1 MADPVSELDN
11 SSYREWMEARG
22 YPVPEGYR
30 RGEEKLRP
38 LKDYTV
44 RCRDCPQPI
53 MVHHTRCAR
62 CVTRRLNWIGKPF
75 LRELIVAACSPSGII
90 PFAASTLYF
99 RRAGRD
105 GENAVV
111 TFMRSPFDV
120 RDRGKSPGRDG
131 LGRAGSGPARAPRAG
146 PPRRDDPR
154 GRDARTLPPGHP
166 RPRRAEQP
174 AVPLRGHDALL
185 RRGAVELRGAAGEPP
200 GARPDV
206 PDGGG
211 HGGRRGGA
219 RYVGAG
225 GAPGH
230 GRAVRARVDGPGRG
244 HVGRAGPDGGGPA
257 LRAPARRAPSS
268 RVRGSSGRASGRR
281 GTGRRRRRPLRSR
294 RAPSGISR
302 GPRFYYRLPEKFTR
316 TDADRGRS

>member
-111 TFMRSPFDV
+111 TFMSEPF
-120 RDRGKSPGRDG
+120 
-131 LGRAGSGPARAPRAG
+131 
-146 PPRRDDPR
+146 
-154 GRDARTLPPGHP
+154 
-166 RPRRAEQP
+166 
-174 AVPLRGHDALL
+174 
-185 RRGAVELRGAAGEPP
+185 
-200 GARPDV
+200 
-206 PDGGG
+206 
-211 HGGRRGGA
+211 
-219 RYVGAG
+219 
-225 GAPGH
+225 
-230 GRAVRARVDGPGRG
+230 
-244 HVGRAGPDGGGPA
+244 
-257 LRAPARRAPSS
+257 
-268 RVRGSSGRASGRR
+268 
-281 GTGRRRRRPLRSR
+281 
-294 RAPSGISR
+294 
-302 GPRFYYRLPEKFTR
+302 
-316 TDADRGRS
+316 